1 MIQANTSVHRSPHS
15 HMFLEHSLILAGT
28 FGMCIALILAL
39 LQTEGQFSWDI
50 DGGIG
55 TQDHPYMIDTCE
67 QLQNISKYPVA
78 IYALEHDI
86 DCSPSITWDHGTG
99 FAPIAYY
106 GNGFA
111 GSFDGRRHTVHAL
124 TIHRP
129 ELNDV
134 GVFGKITST
143 AHIANVTVDVDI
155 EGNDNVGGLVGRSSG
170 GLIDH
175 VLVTGKVS
183 GHQSIGGVTGV
194 NQGTIQSVTGSTIVT
209 GQSWVGGITGFNY
222 EHSKI
227 NDVSV
232 AGSIRANNYVGGVAG
247 VNRGAAIKSCS
258 VSAVISANQHAGT
271 FVGWMIGGNVDPSL
285 IGHCRFNGTIQ
296 GSETGA
302 LFGRMG
308 LADEN

>member
-1 MIQANTSVHRSPHS
+1 MMIQANTSVHRSPHS

-175 VLVTGKVS
+175 VLVTG
-183 GHQSIGGVTGV
+183 
-194 NQGTIQSVTGSTIVT
+194 
-209 GQSWVGGITGFNY
+209 QSWVGGITGFNY